1 MSLLAPL
8 QEVASP
14 MAIKLGLSCLHAF
27 HFNIDGAPLRIQ
39 KFISPNPVHN
49 KLRAV
54 SSWDR
59 SVESDLRR

>member
-14 MAIKLGLSCLHAF
+14 MAIKLGPSCLHAF

-54 SSWDR
+54 SS
-59 SVESDLRR
+59 